1 MDGRFYIRQ
10 MEWMEMDAQTSI
22 SIHSIH
28 LKKCVEWI
36 ATLFVAVSSLLAAVS
51 GYDGS
56 LMGSI
61 NSYEQY
67 RSYFGF

>member
-36 ATLFVAVSSLLAAVS
+36 ATLDKWEERLRTGRAVIGGRLARRAV
-51 GYDGS
+51 
-56 LMGSI
+56 
-61 NSYEQY
+61 
-67 RSYFGF
+67 RKKKKA

>member
-36 ATLFVAVSSLLAAVS
+36 ATLPS
-51 GYDGS
+51 GQPRY
-56 LMGSI
+56 
-61 NSYEQY
+61 
-67 RSYFGF
+67 

>member
-36 ATLFVAVSSLLAAVS
+36 ATLAVS
-51 GYDGS
+51 GYRMIDSDEGAHS
-56 LMGSI
+56 CRL
-61 NSYEQY
+61 QAL
-67 RSYFGF
+67 

>member
-36 ATLFVAVSSLLAAVS
+36 ATL
-51 GYDGS
+51 GS
-56 LMGSI
+56 NES
-61 NSYEQY
+61 
-67 RSYFGF
+67 